1 MTICLAVVLFLLL
14 MLFPDGTVPG
24 FLAATPHS
32 VVSRPQSGPPA
43 LLLNSVLH
51 RLGEGTV
58 EAVDRYDLLRAD

>member
-1 MTICLAVVLFLLL
+1 